1 MSISTII
8 TLIAA
13 VASSSVLA
21 AIVTAIVNSK
31 RNKAQSETEARAQ
44 FSAEFDVL
52 AKNLSDEIKRQD
64 TKIEHQDTRIE
75 TLTET
80 VVAQGGK
87 ITRLERQEWS
97 LRRYISVLIAFIRQ
111 NDLDPP
117 EPQYDLDLDL

>member
-117 EPQYDLDLDL
+117 EPQYDLDL

>member
-1 MSISTII
+1 MSAEILVSV
-8 TLIAA
+8 IA
-13 VASSSVLA
+13 SVVGSGGLA
-21 AIVTAIVNSK
+21 AIITAFVNSK
-31 RNKAQSETEARAQ
+31 RNKSQSETEARAQ

-64 TKIEHQDTRIE
+64 TKIEQQDSRIE

-80 VVAQGGK
+80 VVTQGGK
-87 ITRLERQEWS
+87 ITRIERQEWS

-111 NDLDPP
+111 HDLDPP

>member
-1 MSISTII
+1 MSAGILVSV
-8 TLIAA
+8 IAA
-13 VASSSVLA
+13 VVGSGGLA
-21 AIVTAIVNSK
+21 AIITAFVNSK
-31 RNKAQSETEARAQ
+31 RNKSQSETEARAQ

-64 TKIEHQDTRIE
+64 TKIEQQDSRIE

-80 VVAQGGK
+80 VVTQGGK

-111 NDLDPP
+111 HDLDPP

>member
-31 RNKAQSETEARAQ
+31 RNKSQSETEARAQ
-44 FSAEFDVL
+44 FSSEFDAL

-64 TKIEHQDTRIE
+64 TRIEQQDSRIE

-80 VVAQGGK
+80 VVTQGGK
-87 ITRLERQEWS
+87 ITRLEWQEWS
-97 LRRYISVLIAFIRQ
+97 LRRYISVLVAFIRQ
-111 NDLDPP
+111 HDLDPP
-117 EPQYDLDLDL
+117 EPQYDLDIDL